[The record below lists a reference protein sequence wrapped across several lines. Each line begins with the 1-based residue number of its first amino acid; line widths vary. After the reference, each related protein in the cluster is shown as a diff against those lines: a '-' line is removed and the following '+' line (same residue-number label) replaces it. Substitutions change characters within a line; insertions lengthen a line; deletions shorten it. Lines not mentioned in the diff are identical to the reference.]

1 MTEIGVLYRSHRMR
15 LIYKYI
21 INYIN
26 NVMHDL
32 TLLVDD
38 RAWEWIEHNRGDMS
52 PEEFASQ
59 LLMIHISDAQ
69 AADIS
74 ARLHG
79 HIIEKLDELERRIE
93 QLNTNLRRKEARIHS
108 R

>member
-1 MTEIGVLYRSHRMR
+1 
-15 LIYKYI
+15 
-21 INYIN
+21 
-26 NVMHDL
+26 MHHL
-32 TLLVDD
+32 TLLIDD
-38 RAWEWIEHNRGDMS
+38 KALEWIEHNRGDLS
-52 PEEFASQ
+52 PEEFTSR
-59 LLMIHISDAQ
+59 LLKIHISDAK

-93 QLNTNLRRKEARIHS
+93 HLNESLRREEARIHS

>member
-1 MTEIGVLYRSHRMR
+1 
-15 LIYKYI
+15 
-21 INYIN
+21 
-26 NVMHDL
+26 MHDL

-38 RAWEWIEHNRGDMS
+38 RALEWIEHNRGDLS

-59 LLMIHISDAQ
+59 QLKIHISDVTAR
-69 AADIS
+69 DIS

-79 HIIEKLDELERRIE
+79 HIIEKLEDLERRIE
-93 QLNTNLRRKEARIHS
+93 QMNDNLRREETRIHS

>member
-1 MTEIGVLYRSHRMR
+1 
-15 LIYKYI
+15 
-21 INYIN
+21 
-26 NVMHDL
+26 MHDL
-32 TLLVDD
+32 TLLIDD
-38 RAWEWIEHNRGDMS
+38 GAREWIEHNRGDLS
-52 PEEFASQ
+52 PEEFAAQ
-59 LLMIHISDAQ
+59 IFKIHVSDAK

-93 QLNTNLRRKEARIHS
+93 RLNDSLRHEEARIHS